1 MVPRVA
7 VVGLSRHD
15 SVGELRRASVA
26 TGHSRFPV
34 YDEDLDDIVGI
45 VHVKDSI
52 AVPISRIPV
61 TPVGELAQPALQVPE
76 SSTLE
81 YLLGELQTKSRGM
94 AVVVDEYGGTAGIVT
109 IEDLLEEIFG
119 DIEDEYDQ
127 ETAPEPGSEEVEVL
141 SGLLHRHEVEE
152 LVGFEWPEGRYETLG
167 GFLVAQLGRFPEVGE
182 VIRVGTTGFEVLAM
196 DGHRVDQ
203 VRISRDADRARDQE

>member
-1 MVPRVA
+1 
-7 VVGLSRHD
+7 
-15 SVGELRRASVA
+15 VA

-52 AVPISRIPV
+52 AVPIARIPV
-61 TPVGELAQPALQVPE
+61 TPVGEIAQPALQVPE

-119 DIEDEYDQ
+119 DIEDEYDL

-167 GFLVAQLGRFPEVGE
+167 GFLVAHLGRFPEVGE
-182 VIRVGTTGFEVLAM
+182 LIRVGTIGFQVLSM
-196 DGHRVDQ
+196 DGHRVDL
-203 VRISRDADRARDQE
+203 VRIIRDADRARDQL